1 MKGREESSMNRIKV
15 TIALGKAALALAL
28 SLAAGAAAFAAPASA
43 VDSLGRK
50 VELRAPARR
59 IVSLSPEATEAL
71 YAVGAGPAMV
81 GDTSYCDYPAEAKG
95 LAKIGGFSSDTISV
109 EKIVSL
115 RPDLVVTAGALHQPV
130 EAALAK
136 LGIPFYAYLPSSFAQ
151 IEESMA
157 ALGVL
162 AGDAAKGRAAA
173 AALEASLAKVR
184 ALTAALP
191 ESKRPT
197 VFWQVYDEPLM
208 TCGANSFPHQVLEL
222 AGGRDIFAEIPGPW
236 PVVSAEE
243 VLRRAPQFILS
254 PDDMGDKVDAA
265 KLAARPGWAAIP
277 AVRDKRIALLKADL
291 VSRAGPR
298 IADGVLAALRALHPE
313 LLP

>member
-1 MKGREESSMNRIKV
+1 MNARTTKTVRGR
-15 TIALGKAALALAL
+15 AALVLAL
-28 SLAAGAAAFAAPASA
+28 SLAAAALAAAAAAPVSA

-50 VELRAPARR
+50 TELPAPAKR
-59 IVSLSPEATEAL
+59 IISLSPEATESL
-71 YAVGAGPAMV
+71 YAVGAGPLMV
-81 GDTSYCDYPAEAKG
+81 GDTNYCDYPAAAKA
-95 LAKIGGFSSDTISV
+95 LAKIGGFSADTISV
-109 EKIVSL
+109 EKIVAL
-115 RPDLVVTAGALHQPV
+115 RPDLVVTAGTIHQPV

-136 LGIPFYAYLPSSFAQ
+136 LGIPFYAYLPSTFAQ
-151 IEESMA
+151 IGEAMTD
-157 ALGVL
+157 LGAL
-162 AGDAAKGRAAA
+162 AGEAAKGRAAA
-173 AALEASLAKVR
+173 AALEASLSKVR

-191 ESKRPT
+191 ESRKPT
-197 VFWQVYDEPLM
+197 VFWQVYDDPLM
-208 TCGANSFPHQVLEL
+208 TCGANSFPHQVIEL
-222 AGGRDIFAEIPGPW
+222 AGGRDIFADVPGPW

-277 AVRDKRIALLKADL
+277 AVREKKVALLKADL

-298 IADGVLAALRALHPE
+298 IADGVLEALRALHPE